1 MGSDKIA
8 TLQPFKNA
16 TTQLPT
22 YYVGEP
28 LIGSG
33 FQPQYEFKKKD
44 KNMNKLTDKQCRFV
58 SEYLVDFDSTNS
70 AKRAGYSER
79 SARTIGCDNLNKPY
93 IKIEIKKRIE
103 ALCDASFLSRDLI
116 VLALLRESHDRAEG
130 SSASARVSALDK
142 LAKIFGLYMT
152 EPLVT
157 ISLEKTIADISREN
171 TQNRVSLLPKDN
183 VNFEEIEND
192 NC

>member
-1 MGSDKIA
+1 
-8 TLQPFKNA
+8 
-16 TTQLPT
+16 
-22 YYVGEP
+22 
-28 LIGSG
+28 
-33 FQPQYEFKKKD
+33 
-44 KNMNKLTDKQCRFV
+44 MNKLTDKQCRFV

-93 IKIEIKKRIE
+93 IRTEIKKRIE

-116 VLALLRESHDRAEG
+116 VLALLREAHDRSEG

-142 LAKIFGLYMT
+142 LAKIFGLYMS

-183 VNFEEIEND
+183 INFGDDSEGN
-192 NC
+192 